1 MAEDRP
7 GLPSVVA
14 EVRGSVAVAAT
25 TDSDTLR
32 GVTAFLAALEP
43 VSPKVVLVFHSPRHD
58 PAEMARAA
66 GEAFPDACTAGCTSA
81 GEIGPNAFQRGGMS
95 AIALGGGARG
105 AVSLVPA
112 RLDRAPDAA
121 PRLVAGLAAGL
132 GRNPLAL
139 SPDRQVFVTLTDG
152 LVGGGEDL
160 LARLGEAAPGMPIVG
175 GSAGDDD
182 RLEQTFVWADGV
194 AASAHAVVLLLEPGA
209 PFTTFALHHFRPT
222 STRVVV
228 TRASPSLHR
237 VHELDGFPAV
247 QRFAS
252 LVGVSA
258 ADLDRGALLTLELR
272 KQLGFLVGEDL
283 YMRGLLSVDGDDLI
297 LGGAVEEGMV
307 LRLAEA
313 GDLVGATR
321 QGVTKAIARL
331 PGRLAAAL
339 HFNCVGRLIQCRE
352 GDLPALHH
360 AASAAPMAGFS
371 TLGEQFGPLQVNY
384 TLAGLL
390 LGEADLGRG

>member
-1 MAEDRP
+1 M
-7 GLPSVVA
+7 VA

-25 TDSDTLR
+25 TDPNTQR
-32 GVTAFLAALEP
+32 GVRALLAALEP
-43 VSPKVVLVFHSPRHD
+43 VAPKVVLVFHSPGHD
-58 PAEMARAA
+58 PVEMARAVA
-66 GEAFPDACTAGCTSA
+66 QAFPDACTAGCTSA
-81 GEIGPNAFQRGGMS
+81 GEVGPTAFLRGGMS
-95 AIALGGGARG
+95 AIALGGAARG

-112 RLDRAPDAA
+112 RLAGGPDAV

-152 LVGGGEDL
+152 IVGGGEDL
-160 LARLGEAAPGMPIVG
+160 IARLGEAAPGMPIVG

-194 AASAHAVVLLLEPGA
+194 AASAHAVVLLLEPAA
-209 PFTTFALHHFRPT
+209 PFTTFAVHHFRPT

-247 QRFAS
+247 QRFAD
-252 LVGVSA
+252 LVGLPPEA
-258 ADLDRGALLTLELR
+258 LDRGALLTLELPR
-272 KQLGFLVGEDL
+272 QLGFLVGEDL
-283 YMRGLLSVDGDDLI
+283 YMRGLLSVDGDDLV
-297 LGGAVEEGMV
+297 LGGAIEEGMV

-313 GDLVGATR
+313 GDLIAATR
-321 QGVTKAIARL
+321 IGVTQALGRL

-339 HFNCVGRLIQCRE
+339 QFNCVGRLIQCRDS
-352 GDLPALHH
+352 DLPALHR
-360 AASAAPMAGFS
+360 AAAVGPIAGFS

-384 TLAGLL
+384 TLAGLM
-390 LGEADLGRG
+390 LGEADRGGG